1 MDLRSR
7 VEQTLRAEVAPALS
21 LDGSRIE
28 VVEVTDGIAS
38 VRLAGVCGGCPATV
52 WTLLGSIEAELRARV
67 PEVELVEAVG

>member
-7 VEQTLRAEVAPALS
+7 VEHALRDEVAPALA

-28 VVEVTDGIAS
+28 VVEVADGIAS

-52 WTLLGSIEAELRARV
+52 WTLLGAIEAELKARV